1 MADEQPERDERTEDP
16 TPKRLED
23 ARQEGQVASSRDVTS
38 LFILAVGLM
47 LVSPWGA
54 GSFAALLPSLT
65 SLLEH
70 PHLVGT
76 DAGSLAALTIQL
88 VLAFAT
94 VLALPFAGFAVAAIL
109 ANIAQNGL
117 VCSFK
122 PVTPALN
129 KVSPLAG
136 LKRLFAPKALAEA
149 LKNVAKIVLVGFVA
163 WWAASPLLSEL
174 PATAAV
180 PVREVMAMMQSVLLR
195 ALGAALLV
203 VAVIAVGDFF
213 LQRHSHWENMKM
225 TRKQVRDEN
234 KQTEGDPHV
243 KAKIRQLRSERS
255 RQRMMQAV
263 PEATVVVTN
272 PTHYAVALKYEP
284 ETMKAPEVTAKG
296 TDAVAFR
303 IRALAREH
311 RVPVIENRPLARA
324 LHGDVEVGQ
333 TIPTKHFE
341 AVADVI
347 GFVMRQRAAGAAGR

>member
-1 MADEQPERDERTEDP
+1 VADEQPERDERTEDP

-23 ARQEGQVASSRDVTS
+23 AKKEGQVPSSRDVTS

-47 LVSPWGA
+47 LVSPLGA
-54 GSFAALLPSLT
+54 GAFAGLLAPLA

-70 PHLVGT
+70 PHLVNT
-76 DAGSLAALTIQL
+76 DPASLAALTVRL
-88 VLAFAT
+88 VLALAV
-94 VLALPFAGFAVAAIL
+94 VLALPFAGFVVAAIL
-109 ANIAQNGL
+109 ANLAQHGL
-117 VCSFK
+117 VFSLK
-122 PVTPALN
+122 PVTPKLQ
-129 KVSPLAG
+129 KISPLGG

-149 LKNVAKIVLVGFVA
+149 LKNIAKVVLLGAVA
-163 WWAASPLLSEL
+163 WWAASPLLSEV

-180 PVREVMAMMQSVLLR
+180 PVREVLGILQGLLLR
-195 ALGAALLV
+195 ALGAALAV
-203 VAVIAVGDFF
+203 VAVIAIADFV
-213 LQRHSHWENMKM
+213 LQRHSHWENLKM

-272 PTHYAVALKYEP
+272 PTHYAVALRYDP
-284 ETMKAPEVTAKG
+284 DAMKAPEVTAKG

-311 RVPVIENRPLARA
+311 RVPVVENRALARA
-324 LHGDVEVGQ
+324 LHGDVEVGH
-333 TIPTKHFE
+333 TIPTRHFE
-341 AVADVI
+341 AVAEVI
-347 GFVMRQRAAGAAGR
+347 GFVMRQRSAGAAGA